1 MLKYIKNSIFSSVSL
16 VGVFALVLFLCF
28 AVVNCVNISN
38 NRKELSYR
46 EKVECTFVN
55 VSEVRRDHDFSRNGK
70 TSYYQDFTISYQYN
84 GQEYQKDYEDFFLSS
99 KYDCYKED
107 SKEYVWVNRNDPTD
121 AVISSRF
128 SLDYTFIKQIFI
140 TFVIPGIVII
150 LLPKKKSKSS

>member
-140 TFVIPGIVII
+140 MFVIPGIVII
-150 LLPKKKSKSS
+150 LLPKKK

>member
-140 TFVIPGIVII
+140 MFVIPGIVII
-150 LLPKKKSKSS
+150 LLPKKKVK

>member
-46 EKVECTFVN
+46 EKVGCTFVN

-140 TFVIPGIVII
+140 MFVIPGIVII
-150 LLPKKKSKSS
+150 LFPKKK

>member
-55 VSEVRRDHDFSRNGK
+55 VSEVRREYDFSKHGT

-84 GQEYQKDYEDFFLSS
+84 GQEYQKDYKDFFLSS

-140 TFVIPGIVII
+140 MFGIPGIVII
-150 LLPKKKSKSS
+150 LFPKKKVK

>member
-16 VGVFALVLFLCF
+16 VGVFALVLSCVFV
-28 AVVNCVNISN
+28 VVNCVNISN

-55 VSEVRRDHDFSRNGK
+55 VSEVRRDHDFSKNGK

-107 SKEYVWVNRNDPTD
+107 SKEHVWVNRNDPTD

-140 TFVIPGIVII
+140 MFVIPGIVII